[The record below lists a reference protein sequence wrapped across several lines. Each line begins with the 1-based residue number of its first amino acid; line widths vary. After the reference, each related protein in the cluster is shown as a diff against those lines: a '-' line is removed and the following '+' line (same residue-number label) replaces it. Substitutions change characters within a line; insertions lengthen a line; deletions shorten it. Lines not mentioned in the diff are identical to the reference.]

1 MKDFMKLRIKSFKL
15 LNLNIICIRL
25 TDDSE
30 YTADI
35 SSFSDIYCYP
45 TDEQEWNQAHIGEC
59 AIDIEWPS
67 GFGIHLDQ
75 IAGLALK
82 QKGSW
87 RPNSLLTIILLFKNC
102 LALIK

>member
-1 MKDFMKLRIKSFKL
+1 MKDFYKLRIKSFRLIKY
-15 LNLNIICIRL
+15 NVISITL

-35 SSFSDIYCYP
+35 NSFCDVYCYP
-45 TDEQEWNQAHIGEC
+45 SEAEWNQAFTGEC
-59 AIDIEWPS
+59 KADIEWPN

-82 QKGSW
+82 GTT
-87 RPNSLLTIILLFKNC
+87 NV
-102 LALIK
+102 